1 MGEPQK
7 ENDLFFVCSFI
18 EYIARVTHNKKK
30 YIVEKIGKEKIRKIY
45 NLADVYHSENIDKI
59 TDEIVNGANIEK
71 GDYKLKI
78 HNNKPTFWEIGKV
91 YQRLILML
99 SNYDQNKFIDVLFE
113 VMTSWIIEKID
124 NYESSMYYETPE
136 YIYECYKANKVL

>member
-59 TDEIVNGANIEK
+59 TDEIVNESNIKK
-71 GDYKLKI
+71 GSYELKI
-78 HNNKPTFWEIGKV
+78 NNNKPTFWEIGKV

-99 SNYDQNKFIDVLFE
+99 SNYNQNKFMDILFE

-136 YIYECYKANKVL
+136 YIYECYKENKIL

>member
-1 MGEPQK
+1 MGESQE

-18 EYIARVTHNKKK
+18 EYIARITHNKKK
-30 YIVEKIGKEKIRKIY
+30 YVIEKIGKEKIRKIY
-45 NLADVYHSENIDKI
+45 NLAEVYHCENIDKI
-59 TDEIVNGANIEK
+59 TDEIVNESNIKYGNYE
-71 GDYKLKI
+71 LKI
-78 HNNKPTFWEIGKV
+78 QNNKPTFWEIGKV

-99 SNYDQNKFIDVLFE
+99 SHNPDKFIDNLFE

-136 YIYECYKANKVL
+136 YIYECYKEGKIL